1 MVDLPDGAEPSSL
14 DQEDSVEGGGTGDGE
29 VMLRSRESPPGI
41 ERRRSYQMATE
52 DMEML
57 DACLLSD
64 TKADDDDDDDDK
76 FVESPK
82 HTKPDLISSK
92 QTSSET
98 IKRSISSVETASMA
112 AIKRRKNMNIPKAP
126 RALSTACV
134 SSNHRQSASSLTSAH
149 DSAYNS
155 LKRIMSPQSS
165 LEQLIDREISS
176 GSYSTPLIGCIPP
189 SALKCFAGEKKDPK
203 NGSAVSPLSSPAHSQ
218 SGKRHAHQAV
228 KKTILCC

>member
-29 VMLRSRESPPGI
+29 SSEVMLRSRESPPGI
-41 ERRRSYQMATE
+41 ERRRSYQIATE

-57 DACLLSD
+57 DACLLSE
-64 TKADDDDDDDDK
+64 TKEDDDDDDDK
-76 FVESPK
+76 FVDSPK
-82 HTKPDLISSK
+82 HTKPDLTSSK

-98 IKRSISSVETASMA
+98 IKRSISSVETVSMA
-112 AIKRRKNMNIPKAP
+112 AIKRRKNMNIPKPP

-134 SSNHRQSASSLTSAH
+134 SSNQQSASSLTSAH

-218 SGKRHAHQAV
+218 SGKKHTKAV